1 MPNRESRERRT
12 TAPPVDVAESEKAE
26 SGPSRL
32 YAPGKQRELESGPSR
47 LRRVVIQ
54 QPVEVAGSLIQGESL
69 QRTPLDTSETGSPR
83 IVRYTK

>member
-1 MPNRESRERRT
+1 MPSRESKERRA

-32 YAPGKQRELESGPSR
+32 YAPGKPRELESGPSR
-47 LRRVVIQ
+47 LRRVVIR
-54 QPVEVAGSLIQGESL
+54 QPVEVAGSLIQGESS
-69 QRTPLDTSETGSPR
+69 QQAPMDTSETGSPR